1 MTDFLLLEQLHRMI
15 KEIPRPRLMFNKG
28 ISVKGFFRPYM
39 SFSDYT
45 MSSIFGNIDDITPV
59 TVRFSSMMGDRG
71 TADTLRNIKNMSV
84 KFRGK
89 DGNHDMICS
98 SLPVSFINDKD
109 KLLDMFDIFRIRRF
123 FDGINRKA
131 FWSFVVE
138 NPEALNCAVHLFS
151 YEGISD
157 SFIYIKWYSV
167 YNAVWCNKN
176 GDRWLV
182 RYKWMPVNEEGT
194 NGGLRRKVSN
204 RNYAEFAAGF
214 DPDIAVN
221 ELETRIGKKKYP
233 ALELYVQTLHIK
245 GSMEPSA
252 VDGTLIWDERKAPYM
267 SAGIMILDELVSEK
281 AAESTLSFAPGN
293 DTRGISLYRTEMAD
307 ITDYMC
313 RIEEVERGAGI

>member
-45 MSSIFGNIDDITPV
+45 KSSIFGNIDEITPV
-59 TVRFSSMMGDRG
+59 DVRFSSMMGDRG

-109 KLLDMFDIFRIRRF
+109 KLLDMFNIFHIRRY
-123 FDGINRKA
+123 FDGINKKA
-131 FWSFVVE
+131 FWRFVIE

-182 RYKWMPVNEEGT
+182 RYKWMPVYEDGRSCGT
-194 NGGLRRKVSN
+194 QKKICN

-214 DPDIAVN
+214 EPDIALN
-221 ELETRIGKKKYP
+221 ELETRIRKKNYP
-233 ALELYVQTLHIK
+233 ALELYVQTLSIK
-245 GSMEPSA
+245 GCIEPSLL
-252 VDGTLIWDERKAPYM
+252 DGTLMWDERKAPYM
-267 SAGIMILDELVSEK
+267 SAGMMILDEIHLENDFENTV
-281 AAESTLSFAPGN
+281 SFAPGS
-293 DTRGISLYRTEMAD
+293 DTEGISLYRTELAD
-307 ITDYMC
+307 IMDYMC